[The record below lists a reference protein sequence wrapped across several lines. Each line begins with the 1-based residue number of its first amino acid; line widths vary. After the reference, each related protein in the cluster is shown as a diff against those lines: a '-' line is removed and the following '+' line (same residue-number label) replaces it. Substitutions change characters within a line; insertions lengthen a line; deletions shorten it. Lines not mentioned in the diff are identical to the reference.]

1 MNKNII
7 LLLLVLLLSAGSVL
21 ARRRHWIPGPV
32 ISGISSAEM
41 SPATIVTVQGQGFIK
56 GLPEAHKV
64 WLIATESKA
73 TKIPV
78 TAVSA
83 TATELQILMPHDI
96 AWGDYDLL
104 VKIQTRLLA
113 SHKSQSPQRLLIR
126 PPAPTRPSLSYE
138 VIASEFELHELLTS
152 SSFQGNELFYELDAD
167 MKVGIN
173 QLRAY
178 YIRDAYKS
186 IKSEPVSFYYL
197 PQVDF
202 EHQLNVESESPLK
215 SYAVTKPNL
224 TEEDTQLIYDV
235 SSITKKEVRDLY
247 KHFYLRTPL
256 EPRYLERT
264 IELKPL
270 YIEAIHVLEPE
281 SAVLRNRSNKDLT
294 FSKCSLSD
302 SLKEYFKFTTEKIL
316 AHSSLTINKNL
327 GLNNTTPDSLIFTC
341 NGEVLDQFDYDKVDA
356 AGMGIKK

>member
-7 LLLLVLLLSAGSVL
+7 LLLLVLILSAGIVQ
-21 ARRRHWIPGPV
+21 ARRRHYIPGPV
-32 ISGISSAEM
+32 ISGISSAKL
-41 SPATIVTVQGQGFIK
+41 SPDSIVTLQGQGFIK
-56 GLPEAHKV
+56 GLPEAHRV

-83 TATELQILMPHDI
+83 TATELQILIPSDI
-96 AWGDYDLL
+96 ALGDYDLL
-104 VKIQTRLLA
+104 VQIQTRLLA
-113 SHKSQSPQRLLIR
+113 SHKSQSPQKLSIR
-126 PPAPTRPSLSYE
+126 PAAPTRPHLNYE
-138 VIASEFELHELLTS
+138 VIASEYEFNELLSISEFQGHELL
-152 SSFQGNELFYELDAD
+152 YELDD
-167 MKVGIN
+167 EMKLGLN
-173 QLRAY
+173 QLRTY
-178 YIRDAYKS
+178 YKEGRYQS

-197 PQVDF
+197 PKIDF
-202 EHQLNVESESPLK
+202 EHQLSVESESPLK
-215 SYAVTKPNL
+215 SYAVVKPDL
-224 TEEDTQLIYDV
+224 AEEELQATYDV
-235 SSITKKEVRDLY
+235 SAITKKETQDLY

-281 SAVLRNRSNKDLT
+281 SATLRNRSNKDLT
-294 FSKCSLSD
+294 FTKCSLSD
-302 SLKEYFKFTTEKIL
+302 SLKEYFKFTTEKVL
-316 AHSSLTINKNL
+316 AHNSITINKNL

-356 AGMGIKK
+356 AGMGIRK